1 MERPHPGRPNAIL
14 ARPWLAVFVPINA
27 ATSGFGVA
35 LPLLILVTLGAAWTE
50 VALAATL
57 VNIAVIFAS
66 IFWGW
71 VSDRYPTRR
80 RLLLLNYAGY
90 GVLYIA
96 LSQTHTVGALLA
108 VYALIGLITPAGSN
122 AASLLILEKFS
133 AEERPSAYASYQL
146 MSIIGG
152 VAGLLTGF
160 FWLSA
165 SLPLPPLLLVLAAL
179 CFASVVGVWFG
190 VREPKRSLATI
201 QVARHVD
208 SLSARVAHPAGGRM
222 LSVPFFPRRPDISAA
237 GYRRLQR
244 WIREEAHHELP
255 LILAASFLFNM
266 ASNLFNISY
275 TPYLYSVGIGAASIF
290 LVNLSNNVAQGFLY
304 PTTGTMTNRVG
315 ADRLV
320 RESTYVR
327 SLGYLAV
334 AGFTFIP
341 MVVAVAFVSNVIAF
355 GILGGAIAFYSTTSG
370 IILYRALEGRDAG
383 TLLGFNSAL
392 GGIAAVLGAAL
403 SGVLSVFGSYRL
415 TFLVSAG
422 CLLASLPLWSAA
434 TISYARRHPERSVLG
449 RPRPRPAPPPA
460 APQSD

>member
-1 MERPHPGRPNAIL
+1 MEPTRPRTPSKIL
-14 ARPWLAVFVPINA
+14 ARPWLLVFVPVNA

-50 VALAATL
+50 VALAATI

-80 RLLLLNYAGY
+80 RLLLFNYAGY
-90 GVLYIA
+90 AIVYAA
-96 LSQTHTVGALLA
+96 LGEVHSIGALLA
-108 VYALIGLITPAGSN
+108 LYALIGLITPAGSN

-133 AEERPSAYASYQL
+133 TEERPSAYASFQL

-152 VAGLLTGF
+152 VAGLLGGY
-160 FWLSA
+160 FWLEA
-165 SLPLPPLLLVLAAL
+165 NLPLPPLLFVLSILAL
-179 CFASVVGVWFG
+179 ASVIGVWFG
-190 VREPKRSLATI
+190 VAEPKRSVGAEH
-201 QVARHVD
+201 VARQVE
-208 SLSARVAHPAGGRM
+208 SLQNRIGPPSGPRPA
-222 LSVPFFPRRPDISAA
+222 VPFFPRRPDLSRE
-237 GYRRLQR
+237 GYRRLTR
-244 WIREEAHHELP
+244 WMREEVHHELP

-275 TPYLYSVGIGAASIF
+275 TPYLYSIGIGAASIF
-290 LVNLSNNVAQGFLY
+290 LVNLSNNAAQAFLF
-304 PTTGTMTNRVG
+304 PSTGTMTGRVG

-320 RESTYVR
+320 REATYVR

-334 AGFTFIP
+334 AAFTFIP
-341 MVVAVAFVSNVIAF
+341 MVVAGAFAANVIAF
-355 GILGGAIAFYSTTSG
+355 GVLGGAIAFYSTASS

-383 TLLGFNSAL
+383 TLLGLNSAL

-415 TFLVSAG
+415 TFLVSAAA
-422 CLLASLPLWSAA
+422 LLASLPLWAAA
-434 TISYARRHPERSVLG
+434 TVAYVRRHPERSLLG
-449 RPRPRPAPPPA
+449 RSRRRAA
-460 APQSD
+460 ATAPQSD